1 MHNNYW
7 LTFPLTLALFVA
19 ADYGWNRFIM
29 GRFYTKPLG
38 PILLELY
45 SPYSIGAFL
54 LLYVAGMMYFVVP
67 EYPDE
72 TTWQATATYGV
83 IYASVVY
90 GTMDLISY
98 VYLHSAI
105 LVLTLVD
112 FLWGVAL
119 SVLAPC
125 LAVAVA
131 QMVLG

>member
-1 MHNNYW
+1 MHHHYW
-7 LTFPLTLALFVA
+7 ITFPLTLALFLG
-19 ADYGWNRFIM
+19 ADYGWNRLIM
-29 GRFYTKPLG
+29 GRFYSKPLG

-54 LLYVAGMMYFVVP
+54 LLYVAAMMYFVVP

-72 TTWQATATYGV
+72 TTWLATAKYGV
-83 IYASVVY
+83 IYATVIY

-119 SVLAPC
+119 TVLAPC
-125 LAVAVA
+125 LAVSVA